1 MRLRVLTRHDVE
13 RAVSMAQAIEV
24 VKDAFAQLS
33 AGRATVPLRTQLPVP
48 RHNGIALLMP
58 AYLQATDEL
67 AVKIVSVFPD
77 NAERRLPTIHAL
89 VAVLDA
95 ATGQPVAVMD
105 GAYLTALRTGAASGA
120 ATDLLARADAQSV
133 AIFGA
138 GVQGRTQLQAVCT
151 VRTVARVWV
160 YDSVRTRAE
169 QYVSEMRGRGGSIPP
184 EIAVA
189 DSPAQAVAD
198 ADIICTATTST
209 VPVFADS
216 ALKAGVHINAIGAY
230 TPEMQEVD
238 EATVARARIVV
249 DSRQACLAEAG
260 DLIIPLQ
267 KGLIS
272 EADIHAELGEIV
284 SGARP
289 GREVTDQVTLFKTVG
304 NAVQDVAVS
313 RLALRAAI
321 EQDLGVEIDL

>member
-1 MRLRVLTRHDVE
+1 MRLRILTRRDVE
-13 RAVSMAQAIEV
+13 RAVSMGKAIDA

-33 AGRATVPLRTQLPVP
+33 AGQATVPLRTQLPVP
-48 RHNGIALLMP
+48 GHNGIALFMP

-67 AVKIVSVFPD
+67 AVKLVSVFPD
-77 NAERRLPTIHAL
+77 NAERQLPTIHAL

-105 GAYLTALRTGAASGA
+105 GTYLTALRTGAASGA
-120 ATDLLARADAQSV
+120 ATELLARTDARRV

-138 GVQGRTQLQAVCT
+138 GTQGRTQLQAVCA
-151 VRTVARVWV
+151 VRQVAHVWV

-169 QYVSEMRGRGGSIPP
+169 QYVLEMRGRGGIPRKMR
-184 EIAVA
+184 VA
-189 DSPAQAVAD
+189 ESPAQAVAD
-198 ADIICTATTST
+198 ADVICTATTST
-209 VPVFADS
+209 TPVFPDS

-272 EADIHAELGEIV
+272 EDDIHAELGEIV
-284 SGARP
+284 WGARP
-289 GREVTDQVTLFKTVG
+289 GREATDQVTLFKTVG